1 MNSVGSSSDGNTS
14 NNNGEH
20 GDNDNT
26 PLWKYVKKLEKN
38 GKAGGNTSFQ
48 CNYCQKTFKGSYFRV
63 KSHLLKL
70 KGNGV
75 ASCTKV
81 TNSHLMEMEKVV
93 EEAELRVKMAQLR
106 DVPLPT
112 SNTSSQGG
120 SSSGLAMSS
129 NWKRPEY
136 KEGVTHMWDVGGDA
150 FDSMDLEN
158 AGVLEIANLS
168 LDEPDLEGIIFTHDE

>member
-1 MNSVGSSSDGNTS
+1 MHRYVSLEGYARIGYGSDTIRHRYEINSVGSSSDGNTS
-14 NNNGEH
+14 NHNGEH

-26 PLWKYVKKLEKN
+26 PLWKYVKKLEKD
-38 GKAGGNTSFQ
+38 GKVGGNTSFQ

-112 SNTSSQGG
+112 SKLQV
-120 SSSGLAMSS
+120 
-129 NWKRPEY
+129 
-136 KEGVTHMWDVGGDA
+136 KEVQVVVWA
-150 FDSMDLEN
+150 
-158 AGVLEIANLS
+158 
-168 LDEPDLEGIIFTHDE
+168 